1 VHGSEFDGF
10 EWDAD
15 KSERCL
21 AERGFDFDYVT
32 KIFSG
37 DFIEWADRR
46 RDYGEERFVTV
57 GTVDEGAFTVIWTPR
72 KSTRRIISA
81 RPASRLER
89 EQLHGHRETQ

>member
-1 VHGSEFDGF
+1 VQGTEFGGF

-21 AERGFDFDYVT
+21 AERGFDFEYVT
-32 KIFSG
+32 KIFGG
-37 DFIEWADRR
+37 DFIEWPDRR

-57 GTVDEGAFTVIWTPR
+57 GTVDGRDFAVVWTPR

-81 RPASRLER
+81 RPAARSER

>member
-1 VHGSEFDGF
+1 VHEPEFSGF

-32 KIFSG
+32 RIFST
-37 DFIEWADRR
+37 DFIEWTDHR

-57 GTVDEGAFTVIWTPR
+57 GTVEDQVFTVIWTPR
-72 KSTRRIISA
+72 GDLRRVISA
-81 RPASRLER
+81 RPASRSER
-89 EQLHGHRETQ
+89 EQLRDHRETQ